1 VPTRILYDNTKIA
14 VAKILG
20 GEQRQRTRA
29 FSELQS
35 HYLFADKFGRPAK
48 GNDKG
53 KVEGLV
59 GYARRNF
66 MVPIPRVQSWD
77 ELNAHL
83 EAQCRRRR
91 SRRLRGQSE
100 TIGERFERDRAA
112 LLPLPTA
119 RPMRPARRSRPGS
132 VRWRWCAIVAT
143 TTRCPP
149 GMDICRSWF
158 GATSMR

>member
-1 VPTRILYDNTKIA
+1 MK
-14 VAKILG
+14 
-20 GEQRQRTRA
+20 TRA

-66 MVPIPRVQSWD
+66 MVPIPRVNSWD

-83 EAQCRRRR
+83 EAECRKRRQ
-91 SRRLRGQSE
+91 RRLRGHSE
-100 TIGERFERDRAA
+100 TIGERFERDHAA
-112 LLPLPTA
+112 MLPLQP
-119 RPMRPARRSRPGS
+119 RPMKPARRSRPG
-132 VRWRWCAIVAT
+132 
-143 TTRCPP
+143 
-149 GMDICRSWF
+149 
-158 GATSMR
+158 